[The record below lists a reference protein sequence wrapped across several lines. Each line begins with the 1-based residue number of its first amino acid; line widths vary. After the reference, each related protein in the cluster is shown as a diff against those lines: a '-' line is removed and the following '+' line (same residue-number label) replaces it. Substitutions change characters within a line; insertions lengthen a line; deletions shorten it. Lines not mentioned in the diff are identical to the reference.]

1 MLKPPKTN
9 YVSVGDEVV
18 AYQVVGDGELD
29 LVCSPGFSSLQAF
42 WEHPVVARFYEGLAA
57 FSRLVLF
64 APRGWGESDRLSA
77 DRLPTW
83 EDWAEDLHAVA
94 DAANSKRIG
103 IFAWGFGSTLSMIFA
118 ATYPE
123 RISGMVFFDSTAK
136 WIADESY
143 PWGFPTAEAADDV
156 ARIME
161 QMWGSEEY
169 VAAVIPS
176 MANDNR
182 FKTWMATTQRVGASP
197 RMVAAQ
203 FRQQLSFDARVLL
216 PLIQAPT
223 LVIYREDSQFYY
235 AQHSRYL
242 ADHIKDA
249 RLVSVPGSDEV
260 PFTEAGDQILGLI
273 EEYLT
278 GARRPPEPD
287 RILATVLFSDIV
299 DSTARAA
306 EMGDTKWRQILDM
319 HDSISREIVDAHRGR
334 WVKHTGDGLLA
345 TFDGPARA
353 VRGAMALHRELEAI
367 GIRVRVG
374 VHTGEIELR
383 GEDEI
388 GGIAVHTGA
397 RICALAGPGEVL
409 VSRTVVDLVAGA
421 GLDFEDRGAY
431 VLKGVPGEFQLFG
444 VRP

>member
-1 MLKPPKTN
+1 LKPPKTN
-9 YVSVGDEVV
+9 YVSVGDALV
-18 AYQVVGDGELD
+18 AYQVVGEGKLD

-42 WEHPVVARFYEGLAA
+42 WEHPLVVRFYEGLAD
-57 FSRLVLF
+57 FSRLILF

-94 DAANSKRIG
+94 DAADSKRMA

-123 RISGMVFFDSTAK
+123 RISGMVFFDCTAK

-143 PWGFPTAEAADDV
+143 PWGFPTAEAAEEV
-156 ARIME
+156 AQIME

-176 MANDNR
+176 VANDDR
-182 FKTWMATTQRVGASP
+182 FKTWMASTQRVGASP

-203 FRQQLSFDARVLL
+203 FRQQLAFDARALL

-223 LVIYREDSQFYY
+223 LVLHRKDSQFYY
-235 AQHSRYL
+235 AQHGRYL
-242 ADHIKDA
+242 VDHIKDA
-249 RLVSVPGSDEV
+249 RLVAVPGSDEV
-260 PFTEAGDQILGLI
+260 PFTEGVDQILGLT
-273 EEYLT
+273 EEFLT

-299 DSTARAA
+299 DSTSQAA
-306 EMGDTKWRQILDM
+306 EMGDTKWKQILDM
-319 HDSISREIVDAHRGR
+319 HDSISREVVDAHRGR

-353 VRGAMALHRELEAI
+353 VRAAMTLHSELEAI
-367 GIRVRVG
+367 EIRIRVG
-374 VHTGEIELR
+374 VHTGEVELR
-383 GEDEI
+383 GEDDI
-388 GGIAVHTGA
+388 GGIAVHMGA
-397 RICALAGPGEVL
+397 RICATAGAGEVL
-409 VSRTVVDLVAGA
+409 VSRTVVDLVAGS
-421 GLDFEDRGAY
+421 GLDFEDRGAH
-431 VLKGVPGEFQLFG
+431 VLKGVPGEYRLFG